1 MQCWAC
7 GSAADGGC
15 RFCGRGVCKAHARTR
30 AFLFEA
36 WSDHDELRGLGEQ
49 IGELFKRYL
58 DRLVDPAK
66 RPPGSR
72 PVRLVQWGIP
82 ARPPTEEAGE

>member
-36 WSDHDELRGLGEQ
+36 WSDHDELRGLVVEDALHCGVCKVRPDP
-49 IGELFKRYL
+49 IAL
-58 DRLVDPAK
+58 DFLLK
-66 RPPGSR
+66 TTNGKT
-72 PVRLVQWGIP
+72 VRGKIQ
-82 ARPPTEEAGE
+82 